1 VETVRGNKLLIIIA
15 VIVLFSGV
23 IPISTEHANA
33 ATTNTVNT
41 IFKDVSSKHW
51 ASDAINWGYNAG
63 IVKGDANGNF
73 NPNSNV
79 TEPEFLAMIVRAYSE
94 DFTVRK
100 VDTGE
105 KWYIPYFDLATD
117 NFWHFSGQNSLYQ
130 RYQVANIV
138 YSMLQG
144 SYKSD
149 IASIQYLLDTKLSTG
164 KVSATVEGYLP
175 YENLNRA
182 EAIVFIKRMKQFYPS
197 VKEFIGASVSYTTG
211 LRDISIGD
219 TESTLISKLG
229 TPNRK
234 DSSEYNFTWY
244 VYNKDYNRFVMYGVS
259 SEKKVVALYSNARNV
274 WGQDNA
280 ILVGS
285 SFNKFKKYIGKEVK
299 VNTFGYYQNKQDGIT
314 TNYYVDK
321 FSDNVVDGML
331 QYDATY
337 GGKGTSTQELVDK
350 SYELQI
356 LDVTNAFRNKNNVKN
371 MLTWNEKAAKA
382 AYLHSKEMYTNK
394 YLDHTNLAGLD
405 PQARLEAAGLTN
417 FGGGENI
424 ASGYENAFA
433 VYTGWINSWN
443 HRDNMLYPEYKQL
456 GVGAYRNYY
465 TQDFI
470 LPY

>member
-1 VETVRGNKLLIIIA
+1 MRGNKLLIIIA
-15 VIVLFSGV
+15 VIVFLSGV
-23 IPISTEHANA
+23 IPISTQHVNA
-33 ATTNTVNT
+33 AMTNKVDN
-41 IFKDVSSKHW
+41 IFKDLPNNHW
-51 ASDAINWGYNAG
+51 AMDAINWGYNAG

-79 TEPEFLAMIVRAYSE
+79 TEPEFLAMIARAYSE

-100 VDTGE
+100 AESGE

-117 NFWHFSGQNSLYQ
+117 NFWHFSGQNSVYQ

-144 SYKSD
+144 SYKND
-149 IASIQYLLDTKLSTG
+149 AASIQFLLDTKLSTG
-164 KVSATVEGYLP
+164 KISATVEGYSP

-182 EAIVFIKRMKQFYPS
+182 EAIVFIKRMKQLYPS
-197 VKEFIGASVSYTTG
+197 VKEYVGASVSYSSG

-219 TESTLISKLG
+219 TEATLTSKLG

-234 DSSEYNFTWY
+234 DSSEFNFTWY

-259 SEKKVVALYSNARNV
+259 SEKKVVALYSNSRNV
-274 WGQDNA
+274 WGKDNA

-285 SFNKFKKYIGKEVK
+285 SIQRLKKFVGNEVK
-299 VNTFGYYQNKQDGIT
+299 VNTIGYYQNKQNGIT
-314 TNYYVDK
+314 TNYYLDK
-321 FSDNVVDGML
+321 FSDNVVDGIL
-331 QYDATY
+331 QYDAIY
-337 GGKGTSTQELVDK
+337 SKKGTATQELIDK

-356 LDVTNAFRNKNNVKN
+356 LDVTNVFRNKNNVQT

-405 PQARLEAAGLTN
+405 PQARLKAAGLTN

-443 HRDNMLYPEYKQL
+443 HRDNMLYSEYKEL

-470 LPY
+470 MPY

>member
-1 VETVRGNKLLIIIA
+1 MRGNKLLTIFVA

-23 IPISTEHANA
+23 IPINMQHVNA
-33 ATTNTVNT
+33 ATKSKADT
-41 IFKDVSSKHW
+41 IFKDLPSNHW
-51 ASDAINWGYNAG
+51 AIDAIHWGYNEG
-63 IVKGDANGNF
+63 IVKGDSNGNF
-73 NPNSNV
+73 NPNNNV
-79 TEPEFLAMIVRAYSE
+79 TEPEFLAMIVRAYSN

-100 VDTGE
+100 VESGE

-117 NFWHFSGQNSLYQ
+117 NFWQFSGQNALYQ

-149 IASIQYLLDTKLSTG
+149 AASIQFLLDTKLSTG

-182 EAIVFIKRMKQFYPS
+182 EAIVFIKRMKQLYPS
-197 VKEFIGASVSYTTG
+197 VKEYIGRSVTSSTG
-211 LRDISIGD
+211 LRNISLGD
-219 TESTLISKLG
+219 TEAALVSKLG
-229 TPNRK
+229 KPNRK
-234 DSSEYNFTWY
+234 DSSEFNFTWY
-244 VYNKDYNRFVMYGVS
+244 AYNDDYNRFAMYGVS
-259 SEKKVVALYSNARNV
+259 SENKVVALYSNVRNV
-274 WGQDNA
+274 WGQNNA

-285 SFNKFKKYIGKEVK
+285 SFQKLKKYVGIEVK
-299 VNTFGYYQNKQDGIT
+299 LNSFGYYQNEQNGII
-314 TNYYVDK
+314 TNYYLDK
-321 FSDNVVDGML
+321 FSDNVIDGIL

-337 GGKGTSTQELVDK
+337 GRKGTATQELIDK

-356 LDVTNAFRNKNNVKN
+356 LDVTNAFRNKNNIKN
-371 MLTWNEKAAKA
+371 MLIWNEKAAKA
-382 AYLHSKEMYTNK
+382 AYLHSKDMYTNK
-394 YLDHTNLAGLD
+394 YLDHKNLAGLD
-405 PQARLEAAGLTN
+405 PQGRLEAAGLTK

-433 VYTGWINSWN
+433 VYSGWINSWN
-443 HRDNMLYPEYKQL
+443 HRDNLLYPEYKEL

-470 LPY
+470 MPY